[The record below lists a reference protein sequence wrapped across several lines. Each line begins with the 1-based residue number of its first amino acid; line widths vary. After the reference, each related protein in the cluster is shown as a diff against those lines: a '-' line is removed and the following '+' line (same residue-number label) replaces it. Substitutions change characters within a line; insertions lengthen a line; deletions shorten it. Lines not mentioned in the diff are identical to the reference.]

1 MTDRI
6 NHDKSWVMGSLE
18 PILRKEIIVT
28 KPGTDFMVAYRKSA
42 DSPTLKLTRS
52 WVGPHITSPAISE
65 FRSHALRQRS
75 ARRANWDG
83 LCR

>member
-6 NHDKSWVMGSLE
+6 NHDKSWVMGVLE

-28 KPGTDFMVAYRKSA
+28 KPGTDFMVAYRNSA

-65 FRSHALRQRS
+65 FRSHAFKAAVSS
-75 ARRANWDG
+75 ARELDWIV
-83 LCR
+83 

>member
-6 NHDKSWVMGSLE
+6 NHDKSWVMGVLE

-28 KPGTDFMVAYRKSA
+28 KPGTDFMVAYRNSA

-52 WVGPHITSPAISE
+52 WVGPSSAPML
-65 FRSHALRQRS
+65 LRQRS
-75 ARRANWDG
+75 ARRAN
-83 LCR
+83 